1 MQFKEC
7 IFELNYSLKIFEQDK
22 NAHQNKSLSR
32 CKATQPFWLLHTSW
46 LVPLGHGYLTL
57 LLFKIW
63 SGMKIRHRKL
73 FLPLWKKYLIQSNT
87 PDWINLWIEF
97 PMKEDLRMTFFGL
110 SSLLSVAHTLAYSS
124 MRNEEWGIWKQGIS
138 REENW
143 REKWENARPKIKH
156 LGSFWRRKW

>member
-110 SSLLSVAHTLAYSS
+110 IFFQLLVLYRTKIYKEQWWIVGKYFFNEILA
-124 MRNEEWGIWKQGIS
+124 
-138 REENW
+138 
-143 REKWENARPKIKH
+143 
-156 LGSFWRRKW
+156 SF